1 MSKAIGNIFGAG
13 GQAST
18 SMYGSENEILKY
30 LNNYDTTNYDNTLK
44 NLVSY
49 AANASNQLSNMGDY
63 NFSVDGS
70 DAARQRAEQATYQS
84 YLDKLQPQFA
94 NQTSDLQASLANK
107 GISIGSEAYSR
118 AMSDLQDSQNAAL
131 NQAAYQATLAGQDA
145 FSNSL
150 SDELRSAGFSNAAQT
165 SYINQLLQALQNS
178 YSGYDIAM
186 DKFKVQYGADDRIA
200 NNRAANAQS
209 AINFGNDLIKLGIS
223 GSQDA
228 ASKAASAGAVAAA
241 ASDIRLKENITA
253 VGKLDN
259 GLTVYLFNFKG
270 SNVPQIGLIAQE
282 VIKQKPEAIVEDSDG
297 YLSVRYDI
305 ACQ

>member
-1 MSKAIGNIFGAG
+1 MSKAIGSVFGSG

-94 NQTSDLQASLANK
+94 NQTSDLQTSLANK

-118 AMSDLQDSQNAAL
+118 AMSDLQDSQNSAL
-131 NQAAYQATLAGQDA
+131 NQAAYQATLAGQNA

-150 SDELRSAGFSNAAQT
+150 SDDLRSAGFSNAAQT

-186 DKFKVQYGADDRIA
+186 DKFNVQYGADDRIA
-200 NNRAANAQS
+200 NNRANNAQS
-209 AINFGNDLIKLGIS
+209 AQNFGNNVLNSAISSGITAAFS
-223 GSQDA
+223 DA
-228 ASKAASAGAVAAA
+228 
-241 ASDIRLKENITA
+241 RLKENIKP

-282 VIKQKPEAIVEDSDG
+282 VIKQKPEAVVEDTDG

>member
-150 SDELRSAGFSNAAQT
+150 SDELRSAGFSNAAQS

-186 DKFKVQYGADDRIA
+186 DKYKVQYGADDRIA

-223 GSQDA
+223 GSQ
-228 ASKAASAGAVAAA
+228 KAAGAGAVAAT

>member
-1 MSKAIGNIFGAG
+1 MSKAIGSVFGAG
-13 GQAST
+13 GNAST

-70 DAARQRAEQATYQS
+70 DAARKRAEQATYQS

-94 NQTSDLQASLANK
+94 NQTSDLQTSLANK

-150 SDELRSAGFSNAAQT
+150 SDELRAAGFTNAAQS

-186 DKFKVQYGADDRIA
+186 DKFNVQYGADHRIDQ
-200 NNRAANAQS
+200 NRFANAQS
-209 AINFGNDLIKLGIS
+209 AINFGNDLIKLGLS

-228 ASKAASAGAVAAA
+228 ASKAASAGAMAAF
-241 ASDIRLKENITA
+241 SDIRLKENITA

-259 GLTVYLFNFKG
+259 GLTVCLFNFKG
-270 SNVPQIGLIAQE
+270 SNTPQIGLIAQE
-282 VIKQKPEAIVEDSDG
+282 VIKQKPEAVVEDSDG
-297 YLSVRYDI
+297 YLLVRYDI